1 MSAPRAPRTALISGI
16 TGQTGAYLAHRLV
29 HRGYRVVG
37 SSRDAG
43 TADVSRL
50 KALDLLDNVEIVSLA
65 PADFRSVLQ
74 VIRLHQPDEI
84 YSLAGQTSVGLS
96 FEQPFESFESIAIGT
111 LNFLEAI
118 RMLDLP
124 IRFFNAGSTE
134 CFGDSPDRE
143 LNEQSAMHPVS
154 PYAVAKATS
163 FWITSN
169 YRKSYGLHA
178 CTGLLSNHESPLRP
192 SRFVTSKIVQGIHA
206 IKTGTQSILELGNI
220 LISRDWGWAADYVEA
235 IHLMTTAPLAQDYIV
250 ATGKTHSLWELIESL
265 CNLADLDP
273 ADIIKTDP
281 KLLRPS
287 DLTTTTLSAGKI
299 SRELGWTATT
309 AFPDLISKLYHR
321 ELF

>member
-1 MSAPRAPRTALISGI
+1 MSTPRFLRTALISGI

-29 HRGYRVVG
+29 HQGYKVVG

-43 TADVSRL
+43 TANVSRL
-50 KALDLLDNVEIVSLA
+50 KALGLVDEVEIVSLA
-65 PADFRSVLQ
+65 PADFRSVLN
-74 VIRLHQPDEI
+74 VIKLHQPDEI

-118 RMLDLP
+118 RILDLP

-134 CFGDSPDRE
+134 CFGNAPVSV
-143 LNEQSAMHPVS
+143 LNEQSAIHPVS

-169 YRKSYGLHA
+169 YRHSYGLHA

-192 SRFVTSKIVQGIHA
+192 SRFVTSKVVQGIHA
-206 IKTGTQSILELGNI
+206 IKAGKQSSLELGNL

-235 IHLMTTAPLAQDYIV
+235 IHAMMCAPVAADYIV
-250 ATGKTHSLWELIESL
+250 ATGKTHSLLELIESL
-265 CNLADLDP
+265 CRLADLD
-273 ADIIKTDP
+273 ATAIIKTDP

-287 DLTTTTLSAGKI
+287 DLTSVTLSADKI
-299 SRELGWTATT
+299 NRELGWKATT
-309 AFPDLISKLYHR
+309 GFPELVNKLYHQR
-321 ELF
+321 PF